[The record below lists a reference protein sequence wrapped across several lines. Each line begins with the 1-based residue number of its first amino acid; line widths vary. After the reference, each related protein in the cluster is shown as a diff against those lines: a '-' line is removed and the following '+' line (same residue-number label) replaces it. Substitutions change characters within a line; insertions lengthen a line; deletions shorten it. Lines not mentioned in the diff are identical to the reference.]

1 MKKLYSLLATAMFA
15 TITLLRLLFSMLV
28 LMTWQERGETI
39 MSGREISEPIH

>member
-15 TITLLRLLFSMLV
+15 TITFAQTTIFNASFDDLAG
-28 LMTWQERGETI
+28 TGETI